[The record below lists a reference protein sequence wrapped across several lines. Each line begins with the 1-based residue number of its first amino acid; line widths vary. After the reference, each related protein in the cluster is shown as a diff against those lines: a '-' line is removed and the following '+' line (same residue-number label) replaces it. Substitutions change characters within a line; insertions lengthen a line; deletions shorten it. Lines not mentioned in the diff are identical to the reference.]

1 MFRKAACQRI
11 RATQNTR
18 QAVPTHIWNIKMRRG
33 NMNNTL
39 KWLISIISGGI
50 AAFCGQ
56 YGLFI
61 ALVAAA
67 VVLDVIT
74 GIVKAMATGEGLNAA
89 KARKGFW
96 RKFALFVALI
106 FGIFLDFAAANV
118 IIKTGMS
125 LNFEM
130 PFALI
135 VSAYIIINESI
146 SICENLFLT
155 NPNAFPPQIGK
166 WLKVAK
172 KEIEQKGSKGDGR
185 TEQQN
190 HD

>member
-1 MFRKAACQRI
+1 MQPHLSQKG
-11 RATQNTR
+11 
-18 QAVPTHIWNIKMRRG
+18 VIKVHD
-33 NMNNTL
+33 TY
-39 KWLISIISGGI
+39 KWLISTITGTF
-50 AAFCGQ
+50 AAFFGQ

-61 ALVAAA
+61 ALVATA

-96 RKFALFVALI
+96 RKIALFVALI
-106 FGIFLDFAAANV
+106 FGIFLDFVAANV
-118 IIKTGMS
+118 IIKTGIALS
-125 LNFEM
+125 IDM

-146 SICENLFLT
+146 SICENLYLT
-155 NPNAFPPQIGK
+155 NPDAFPPQIGK

-172 KEIEQKGSKGDGR
+172 EEIEQKGSEGDGR
-185 TEQQN
+185 TERQN

>member
-1 MFRKAACQRI
+1 MHDFY
-11 RATQNTR
+11 
-18 QAVPTHIWNIKMRRG
+18 
-33 NMNNTL
+33 
-39 KWLISIISGGI
+39 KWLFSAISGAV
-50 AAFCGQ
+50 AAFFGQ
-56 YGLFI
+56 YGLFV
-61 ALVAAA
+61 ALVAVA

-96 RKFALFVALI
+96 RKIALFVALI

-118 IIKTGMS
+118 IIKTGMP

-146 SICENLFLT
+146 SICENLYLA
-155 NPNAFPPQIGK
+155 NPDAFPPQIGK

-172 KEIEQKGSKGDGR
+172 DKIEEDGVKNDG
-185 TEQQN
+185 EQAT
-190 HD
+190 D

>member
-1 MFRKAACQRI
+1 MHD
-11 RATQNTR
+11 T
-18 QAVPTHIWNIKMRRG
+18 IKRLLSVVFG
-33 NMNNTL
+33 SL
-39 KWLISIISGGI
+39 
-50 AAFCGQ
+50 AAFFGQ

-61 ALVAAA
+61 VLVAVA

-96 RKFALFVALI
+96 RKIALFVALI

-118 IIKTGMS
+118 ITKTGMP

-146 SICENLFLT
+146 SICENLYLT

>member
-1 MFRKAACQRI
+1 MHDTIKRLL
-11 RATQNTR
+11 
-18 QAVPTHIWNIKMRRG
+18 AVAFG
-33 NMNNTL
+33 SL
-39 KWLISIISGGI
+39 
-50 AAFCGQ
+50 AAFFGQ

-61 ALVAAA
+61 VIVAVA

-96 RKFALFVALI
+96 HKIALFVALF
-106 FGIFLDFAAANV
+106 FGIFLDFVSASV
-118 IIKTGMS
+118 IIKTGIALS
-125 LNFEM
+125 IDM

-135 VSAYIIINESI
+135 VCAYIIINESI
-146 SICENLFLT
+146 SICENLYLT
-155 NPNAFPPQIGK
+155 NPDAFPPQIGK

-190 HD
+190 LD

>member
-1 MFRKAACQRI
+1 MPHGEGV
-11 RATQNTR
+11 N
-18 QAVPTHIWNIKMRRG
+18 KMHDFY
-33 NMNNTL
+33 
-39 KWLISIISGGI
+39 KWLFSAFSGAV
-50 AAFCGQ
+50 AAFFGQ

-61 ALVAAA
+61 ALVALA

-96 RKFALFVALI
+96 RKIALFVALI

-118 IIKTGMS
+118 IIKTGMP
-125 LNFEM
+125 LNFDM

-146 SICENLFLT
+146 SICENLYLT
-155 NPNAFPPQIGK
+155 NPDAFPPQIGK

-172 KEIEQKGSKGDGR
+172 DKIEEKGAKK
-185 TEQQN
+185 
-190 HD
+190 

>member
-1 MFRKAACQRI
+1 MHD
-11 RATQNTR
+11 T
-18 QAVPTHIWNIKMRRG
+18 IKR
-33 NMNNTL
+33 L
-39 KWLISIISGGI
+39 VSIAFGSL
-50 AAFCGQ
+50 AAFFGQ

-61 ALVAAA
+61 ALVAVA

-96 RKFALFVALI
+96 RKIALFVALI
-106 FGIFLDFAAANV
+106 FGIFLDFVSASV
-118 IIKTGMS
+118 IIKTGIA
-125 LNFEM
+125 LTIDM

-146 SICENLFLT
+146 SICENLYLT
-155 NPNAFPPQIGK
+155 NPDAFPPQIGK

-172 KEIEQKGSKGDGR
+172 EEIEKKGADENEHTDR
-185 TEQQN
+185 
-190 HD
+190 D